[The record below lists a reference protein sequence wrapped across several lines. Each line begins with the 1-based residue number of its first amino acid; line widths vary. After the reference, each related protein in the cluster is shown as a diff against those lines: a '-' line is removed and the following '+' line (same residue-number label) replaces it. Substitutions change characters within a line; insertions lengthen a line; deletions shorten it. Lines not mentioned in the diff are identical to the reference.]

1 MTERTDEQSAA
12 DQSDLW
18 KIMRSICSVVILLSV
33 LGCIIVA
40 YEQSVGLT
48 AVTVTSLNPEN
59 EPRDPGLPLL
69 DQKHTLPDYAV
80 RIQLTSGRK
89 IELGSKPNTSAA
101 EGLTWQLNE
110 AVAVSSIT
118 SVVLWEQDQV
128 VSDTLEEVQVTAD
141 LVETDSWQFQF
152 QTQKSFATGL
162 RAFFGTPIGLAI
174 CAAFFVAAF
183 LMALDSFLL

>member
-1 MTERTDEQSAA
+1 MTERTDEKSVA

-40 YEQSVGLT
+40 YQQSVGLT

-89 IELGSKPNTSAA
+89 IDLGSKPNTSAA

-118 SVVLWEQDQV
+118 SVVLREQDQV

-141 LVETDSWQFQF
+141 LVRTDSWQFQF

-183 LMALDSFLL
+183 LMALDFFLL

>member
-1 MTERTDEQSAA
+1 MTERTNEKSVA
-12 DQSDLW
+12 DHSDLW
-18 KIMRSICSVVILLSV
+18 KIMRSVCGVVILLSV

-40 YEQSVGLT
+40 YQQSVALT

-89 IELGSKPNTSAA
+89 IDLGSKPNTSAA

-110 AVAVSSIT
+110 AVTVSSIT
-118 SVVLWEQDQV
+118 SVVLREQDHV

-141 LVETDSWQFQF
+141 LVRTDSWQFQF
-152 QTQKSFATGL
+152 QTQRSFATGL

>member
-1 MTERTDEQSAA
+1 MTERTDEKSVA

-40 YEQSVGLT
+40 YQQSVGLT

-89 IELGSKPNTSAA
+89 IDLGSKPNTSAA

-118 SVVLWEQDQV
+118 SVVLREQDQV

-141 LVETDSWQFQF
+141 LVRTDSWQFQF

-162 RAFFGTPIGLAI
+162 RAFFVTPIGIAI

-183 LMALDSFLL
+183 LMALDFFLL

>member
-1 MTERTDEQSAA
+1 MTERTNEKSVA
-12 DQSDLW
+12 DHSDLW
-18 KIMRSICSVVILLSV
+18 KIMRSVCGVVILLSV

-40 YEQSVGLT
+40 YQQSVALT

-89 IELGSKPNTSAA
+89 IDLGSTPNTSAA

-110 AVAVSSIT
+110 AVTVSSIT
-118 SVVLWEQDQV
+118 SVVLREQDHV

-141 LVETDSWQFQF
+141 LVRTDSWQFQF
-152 QTQKSFATGL
+152 QTQRSFATGL